1 MEGITKTKFLVIGDS
16 CFDIY
21 VYCKSTRFCPD
32 APVPVLN
39 PLREIKSLGM
49 AGNLVDNLKGLE
61 AEVDFI
67 TNKELIKKIRY
78 VDDRTNHMF
87 VRIDEGES
95 NIERISKSTLESIN
109 WGDYLAVIVSDYC
122 KGFLLEEDLEYISL
136 HHPLTFLDTKKQLNG
151 FATYFT
157 FIKINDVEYS
167 KTKSTILPHLEEKI
181 ITTLGSKGA
190 QYKNKTYPVKQVDV
204 RDTSGAGDTFIA
216 GLAFSFALGLDIV
229 KAIKFANKCS
239 SQVVQ
244 KKGTAKVNI
253 NEL

>member
-1 MEGITKTKFLVIGDS
+1 MKFLVIGDS
-16 CFDIY
+16 CFDVY

-39 PLREIKSLGM
+39 PINTISSLGM
-49 AGNLVDNLKGLE
+49 AGNVVDNLKGLE

-67 TNKELIKKIRY
+67 TNEELIKKIRY

-87 VRIDEGES
+87 IRIDEGES
-95 NIERISKSTLESIN
+95 ENIKRISQSILESIKWN
-109 WGDYLAVIVSDYC
+109 EYKAVIVSDDC
-122 KGFLLEEDLEYISL
+122 KGFLLEDDLKYISQ

-151 FATYFT
+151 FADNFT

-167 KTKSTILPHLEEKI
+167 KTKHTISPHLNEKLI
-181 ITTLGSKGA
+181 VTLGSKGA
-190 QYKNKTYPVKQVDV
+190 QHKNKTYPVKQVDV

-216 GLAFSFALGLDIV
+216 GLTFSFALGLDIV
-229 KAIKFANKCS
+229 EAIKFANRCS

>member
-1 MEGITKTKFLVIGDS
+1 MKFLVIGDS

-39 PLREIKSLGM
+39 PINTISSLGM
-49 AGNLVDNLKGLE
+49 AGNVVDNLKGLE

-67 TNKELIKKIRY
+67 TNEELIKKIRY

-87 VRIDEGES
+87 IRIDEGES
-95 NIERISKSTLESIN
+95 ENIKRISQSILESIK
-109 WGDYLAVIVSDYC
+109 WDEYKAVIVSDYC
-122 KGFLLEEDLEYISL
+122 KGFLLEDDLKYISQK
-136 HHPLTFLDTKKQLNG
+136 HPLTFLDTKKQLNG
-151 FATYFT
+151 FADNFT

-167 KTKSTILPHLEEKI
+167 KTKHTISPHLNEKLI
-181 ITTLGSKGA
+181 VTLGSKGA
-190 QYKNKTYPVKQVDV
+190 QHKNKTYPVKQVDV

-216 GLAFSFALGLDIV
+216 GLTFSFALGLDIV
-229 KAIKFANKCS
+229 EAIKFANRCS

>member
-1 MEGITKTKFLVIGDS
+1 MKFLVIGDS
-16 CFDIY
+16 CSDIY
-21 VYCKSTRFCPD
+21 VYCNSTRFCPD

-39 PLREIKSLGM
+39 PIKTISSLGM
-49 AGNLVDNLKGLE
+49 AGNVVDNLKGLE
-61 AEVDFI
+61 TIVDFI
-67 TNKELIKKIRY
+67 TNEESIKKIRY

-87 VRIDEGES
+87 IRIDEGES
-95 NIERISKSTLESIN
+95 NIERISKNILENIK
-109 WGDYLAVIVSDYC
+109 WEEYEAVIVSDYC
-122 KGFLLEEDLEYISL
+122 KGFLLEEDIKYIS
-136 HHPLTFLDTKKQLNG
+136 HQHPLTFLDTKKQLNG
-151 FATYFT
+151 FADDFT

-167 KTKSTILPHLEEKI
+167 KTKSTILPHLEEKLI
-181 ITTLGSKGA
+181 VTLGSKGA
-190 QYKNKTYPVKQVDV
+190 RYQNKTYPVKQVDV

-216 GLAFSFALGLDIV
+216 GLTFSFALNLDID

>member
-1 MEGITKTKFLVIGDS
+1 MKFLVIGDS

-39 PLREIKSLGM
+39 PINTISSLGM
-49 AGNLVDNLKGLE
+49 AGNVVDNLKGLE

-67 TNKELIKKIRY
+67 TNEELIKKIRY

-87 VRIDEGES
+87 IRIDEGES
-95 NIERISKSTLESIN
+95 ENIKRISQSILESIK
-109 WGDYLAVIVSDYC
+109 WDEYKAVIVSDYC
-122 KGFLLEEDLEYISL
+122 KGFLLEDDLKYISQ

-151 FATYFT
+151 FADNFT

-167 KTKSTILPHLEEKI
+167 KTKHTISPHLNEKLI
-181 ITTLGSKGA
+181 VTLGSKGA
-190 QYKNKTYPVKQVDV
+190 QHKNKTYPVKQVDV

-216 GLAFSFALGLDIV
+216 GLTFSFALGLDIV
-229 KAIKFANKCS
+229 EAIKFANRCS